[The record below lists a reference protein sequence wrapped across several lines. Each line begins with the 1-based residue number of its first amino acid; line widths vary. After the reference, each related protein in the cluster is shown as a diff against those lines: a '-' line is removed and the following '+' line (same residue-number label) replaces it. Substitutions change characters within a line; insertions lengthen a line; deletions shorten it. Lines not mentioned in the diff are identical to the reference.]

1 MEIKPIAH
9 IYTDFPEKFGIPR
22 QSGIAQTEG
31 KIIFEEAY
39 RNTDAVRGLDGY
51 SHIWLIWQ
59 FSQSIREGW
68 SPTVRPPRMGGN
80 KRMGVFATRSPFR
93 PNELGLSSVELTRI
107 DLDCK
112 EAPVLYVKG
121 ADILD
126 KPPIFDFKPY
136 LAYTDSHPDAKGGF
150 AEEKLSY
157 RLSVKISDDL
167 LCQIPESKRDAFIS
181 ILENDPR
188 PAYQEDAQ
196 RVYKMTCMGFNT
208 EFKVSESTLE
218 VINIAPE
225 KGDSKQ

>member
-126 KPPIFDFKPY
+126 KTPIFDIKPY
-136 LAYTDSHPDAKGGF
+136 LAYTDSHPEAKGGF

-218 VINIAPE
+218 VINIAPG

>member
-126 KPPIFDFKPY
+126 KTPIFDIKPY
-136 LAYTDSHPDAKGGF
+136 LAYTDSHPEAKGGF

>member
-126 KPPIFDFKPY
+126 KTPIFDIKPY

-208 EFKVSESTLE
+208 EFKVSEGTLE
-218 VINIAPE
+218 VINIAPG

>member
-1 MEIKPIAH
+1 
-9 IYTDFPEKFGIPR
+9 
-22 QSGIAQTEG
+22 
-31 KIIFEEAY
+31 
-39 RNTDAVRGLDGY
+39 
-51 SHIWLIWQ
+51 
-59 FSQSIREGW
+59 
-68 SPTVRPPRMGGN
+68 MGGN

-126 KPPIFDFKPY
+126 KTPIFDIKPY
-136 LAYTDSHPDAKGGF
+136 LAYTDSHPEAKGGF